1 MLNRLWV
8 SGKVCGK
15 ARSPLYVNKCH
26 ACCVLTRKVQSRSRT
41 RIAISNPKNVA
52 PFAKGELGEIMNI
65 DQVPRGSDITHR
77 MRVGTMPRVNAEKPS
92 VRHTVRTQSKVD
104 LYFWPV
110 AGEKPSV
117 CILDLIM
124 SIGYITAHS
133 CGRLALNLKRCCGT
147 YSIACSSSIENCV
160 QRTEL
165 ISSNTLIRYL
175 SLYQGLIG

>member
-1 MLNRLWV
+1 
-8 SGKVCGK
+8 
-15 ARSPLYVNKCH
+15 
-26 ACCVLTRKVQSRSRT
+26 
-41 RIAISNPKNVA
+41 
-52 PFAKGELGEIMNI
+52 MNI
-65 DQVPRGSDITHR
+65 DQVRRGSDITHR

-117 CILDLIM
+117 CILDLIISM
-124 SIGYITAHS
+124 GYITAHS

-147 YSIACSSSIENCV
+147 YSITCSSSIKNCV